1 MVMDSR
7 ESRLSSLLD
16 SFIEEHRD
24 EIAANQSDAAVTDY
38 VAAYLEK
45 MPSLPDTSSDIAIR
59 SRTESLLDAFFQG
72 GAQFRIQ
79 PSDIPAQD
87 SDDME
92 ERESPSSDSCYTET
106 LARVYL
112 KQHRYDKAL
121 EIIRALYLNF
131 PNKSIYFADQI
142 RYLEKLVVI
151 NQKQQ

>member
-24 EIAANQSDAAVTDY
+24 EISAAQSDAAVTDY
-38 VAAYLEK
+38 VTAYLEK

-79 PSDIPAQD
+79 PSDIPDRD
-87 SDDME
+87 SDEME
-92 ERESPSSDSCYTET
+92 
-106 LARVYL
+106 
-112 KQHRYDKAL
+112 
-121 EIIRALYLNF
+121 
-131 PNKSIYFADQI
+131 
-142 RYLEKLVVI
+142 
-151 NQKQQ
+151 